1 MSFESESAGLSRSI
15 ETIINLVLGSPSWA
29 RWDTD
34 EEVLLLEID
43 ESFYIEVGLD
53 GLGGSA
59 GWSKLEDGAELTC
72 HPGFPNY
79 DMSPEMHEDLSFVI
93 QVCLD
98 LTYQMAEQRVRAIN
112 SDNQRLI
119 SVFEGLLTR
128 LIMFIGVALTE
139 TPEQIREPYKSSA
152 IKALQRDWFS

>member
-1 MSFESESAGLSRSI
+1 MSFESESAGLSRSV

-34 EEVLLLEID
+34 GEELILEID
-43 ESFYIEVGLD
+43 DCFYIEIGLD

-59 GWSKLEDGAELTC
+59 GWSKLEGDTQLTC
-72 HPGFPNY
+72 HPGFPEY

-98 LTYQMAEQRVRAIN
+98 LTYHMAEQRVRAIK

-152 IKALQRDWFS
+152 IKVLQRDWFS